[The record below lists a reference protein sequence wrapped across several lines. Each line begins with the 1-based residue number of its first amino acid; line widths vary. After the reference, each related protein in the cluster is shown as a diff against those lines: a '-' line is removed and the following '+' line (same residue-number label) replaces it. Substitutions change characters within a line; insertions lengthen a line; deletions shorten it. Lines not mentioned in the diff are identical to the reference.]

1 MASRPCTAICA
12 GGSPCE
18 AWAVRGSDPALC
30 VAHGGGRW
38 PVGAPAGNTNA
49 LRHGYYTGPELPED
63 CTIDAIIDM
72 LYHKQIALDDFIDQI
87 LSIGQPAVEELAH
100 LLKIHG
106 QNASRLGRLLRDRRA
121 LSGDAAHEDG
131 YCTTDSLRLR
141 RDGLNA
147 APLAA
152 NGVPSGEEASS
163 QVKAICE
170 ATDQN
175 RQEPHPLTLQ
185 NAPRNTSGDALAFL
199 LDLKHHTC
207 RALACWKPVPAA
219 ACNDAAPPSWGLPS
233 KPSVASV

>member
-12 GGSPCE
+12 DGSPCE

-30 VAHGGGRW
+30 VARGGGRW

-106 QNASRLGRLLRDRRA
+106 QNASRLGRLLRDRPV
-121 LSGDAAHEDG
+121 LSQQLGVSITDG
-131 YCTTDSLRLR
+131 WVV
-141 RDGLNA
+141 
-147 APLAA
+147 
-152 NGVPSGEEASS
+152 VPFLSS
-163 QVKAICE
+163 QV
-170 ATDQN
+170 
-175 RQEPHPLTLQ
+175 L
-185 NAPRNTSGDALAFL
+185 ALRRL
-199 LDLKHHTC
+199 
-207 RALACWKPVPAA
+207 PYP
-219 ACNDAAPPSWGLPS
+219 PPSDKILCRLLPS
-233 KPSVASV
+233 MTHGARLQHIRS